1 VGNVVV
7 EQFLVENVEHL
18 KEGALGGDVFDLIGL
33 EMALGTGILLTPYM

>member
-7 EQFLVENVEHL
+7 EQTLVQDVEHL
-18 KEGALGGDVFDLIGL
+18 QEGALSGDVLDLIGL